1 MAKRQSKTLNEKESK
16 MDRIR
21 YRELLIQYG
30 IADSRTASLK
40 VAMVQLHSAYC
51 QLDLSGR
58 EAFNSMV
65 GDKTLREVL
74 IQMAETEDLNTE
86 L

>member
-1 MAKRQSKTLNEKESK
+1 MAKRQSKTLNQKESK
-16 MDRIR
+16 MDRVR
-21 YRELLIQYG
+21 YRDLLIANG
-30 IADSRTASLK
+30 IADSRTSSLK
-40 VAMVQLHSAYC
+40 VAMVQLHFSYC

-58 EAFNSMV
+58 AAFNSMV